1 MMKQFLIKTIIVGG
15 VVVAALVF
23 LEFFVRLVPNEYSY
37 KSHYLES
44 NIDDIEVLVVG
55 SSAARS
61 GIDPDLFP
69 INAFNVAQVSQ
80 DLETDCAIIH
90 KYIERADSLKYVF
103 FPILPMAYSY
113 RMGEG
118 VEDWRLRK
126 YPIYMDLDVE
136 KPAFSDRF
144 ELSNFPGSV
153 GQIIKYLKGEKTVDC
168 YEKGMGDDDIVED
181 EETKLDQG
189 VMIARIHN
197 EHFYRENYRI
207 IVPVLERTIEECAKH
222 DVRVVLI
229 VLPCYY
235 TYCEN
240 IDPIMVSECDS
251 ISRKIVENHS
261 NVTYFNWFTDSTF
274 VSEDFRN
281 SNHLSQAGAKKL
293 TNRIIQLLGL

>member
-1 MMKQFLIKTIIVGG
+1 MIVGG

-44 NIDDIEVLVVG
+44 NIDDIEVLIVG

-61 GIDPDLFP
+61 GIDPDVFP
-69 INAFNVAQVSQ
+69 ISAFNVAQVSQ

-126 YPIYMDLDVE
+126 YPIYMNLDVE
-136 KPAFSDRF
+136 KTAFSDRF
-144 ELSNFPGSV
+144 ELSNIPGSV
-153 GQIIKYLKGEKTVDC
+153 SQIIKYLKGEKTVDC
-168 YEKGMGDDDIVED
+168 YEKGMGDDDVVED
-181 EETKLDQG
+181 EQAKIAQG
-189 VMIARIHN
+189 IMIAKVHN
-197 EHFYRENYRI
+197 EHFYRENYKI
-207 IVPVLERTIEECAKH
+207 IVPVLEGAIDECAKH
-222 DVRVVLI
+222 SVKVVLL

-251 ISRKIVENHS
+251 ISRRIAEKHP

-274 VSEDFRN
+274 VTEDYRN

-293 TNRIIQLLGL
+293 TSRIIQLLGI

>member
-1 MMKQFLIKTIIVGG
+1 MKKFIRKIVLFALLIGAILI
-15 VVVAALVF
+15 L
-23 LEFFVRLVPNEYSY
+23 LEVSVRSVPNEYSY
-37 KSHYLES
+37 KYEYLEK
-44 NIDDIEVLVVG
+44 NITEIKVLSLG

-61 GIDPDLFP
+61 GIDPDVFP
-69 INAFNVAQVSQ
+69 ISAFNVAQVSQ

-90 KYIERADSLKYVF
+90 KYIESADSLKYVF

-126 YPIYMDLDVE
+126 YPIYMNLDVE

-168 YEKGMGDDDIVED
+168 YKKGMGDDDVVEN
-181 EETKLDQG
+181 EEKKISQG
-189 VMIARIHN
+189 VMIAGIHN
-197 EHFYRENYRI
+197 EHFYRENYEI
-207 IVPVLERTIEECAKH
+207 IVPVLENTIELCAKH
-222 DVRVVLI
+222 DVKIVLI

-240 IDPIMVSECDS
+240 IEPLMVSECDS
-251 ISRKIVENHS
+251 ISRKIVDNHS